1 VALVGKAD
9 FLCDQGQRLI
19 GAAHQSFRPLDSPV
33 HHVALWP
40 DTDRLL
46 EAATEVEWTE
56 TRHRRKI
63 GQCQA
68 IIEMASRCSHTRA
81 SAARATIRSTARRR
95 PLSDR
100 RRVA

>member
-9 FLCDQGQRLI
+9 FLCDQSKRLI

-33 HHVALWP
+33 PYVALRP

-68 IIEMASRCSHTRA
+68 IIEMRLDVVRHAPQPLA
-81 SAARATIRSTARRR
+81 ATIRSTAR
-95 PLSDR
+95 
-100 RRVA
+100 A